1 MHLHSVRIRNFRRLK
16 DVYLTLEDD
25 ISILVGANNS
35 GKTSVAHA
43 LHAFAACSKDAF
55 TIHDFNAECWEQ
67 LDALP
72 NPGPPPTPPC
82 PTISIDLWLEV
93 AEADLARVVA
103 LLPSLRWTGTLV
115 GLRIE
120 FGPKDLNDTLS
131 RYGELHT
138 AAATNSRTVDGRLQ
152 YHPWPKSMRDFLRER
167 LTAEFELRYFV
178 LDRARCDAD
187 FNPQP
192 DYSPLPLLPDAE
204 GRGGAHI
211 VQSLLCVDC
220 LNAQRH
226 LSDGDSSARAEDLSK
241 CLSRYYK
248 RLKQREPHFEALGA
262 LADSEAH
269 LNAHLEQVFA
279 STLARLGS
287 VGYPGLDNPQL
298 LIRSALNP
306 ATLLSA
312 PDGARV
318 HYVLGPTN
326 GDAEPKTLPDRYN
339 GLGFKNL
346 IYIVVELLDRHAKWL
361 ETDENRPPLHLVFIE
376 EPEAHMHAQ
385 LQQAFIRKVLELL
398 TIPGDDTAHYR
409 SQVVVTTHSPHILY
423 ERGFTPVRYFRRQ
436 AEHGTSVLNLSAFYS
451 QTTEPDRDFLEK
463 YMKLTHCDLFFADAA
478 ILVEGNVERLLMPL
492 LIEKHAPSLQSAYIT
507 ILEIGGAFG
516 HRFKSLI
523 DFLGLTTLIVTDI
536 DSVLPRAEPGDTGT
550 PDDDDDAS
558 TGKACMTN
566 APGAITSNQ
575 TLVQWLPRRTTI
587 TDLLTA
593 TAAECT
599 QPRGGNRSA
608 HVRVVYQTATVV
620 TWRGRAATLAGRTME
635 EAFAFENLAWCQDAA
650 RSDLSLRISRNESLS
665 LEELTPRIHKRVR
678 SSSFNKTDFALGLL
692 SEDQNAWTT
701 PAYIVAGLEWLQNLV
716 APSQPQTATQ
726 SDTAAVTPETTPASV
741 TPAEPVT
748 T

>member
-55 TIHDFNAECWEQ
+55 TVHDFNAECWDQ
-67 LDALP
+67 LDALA
-72 NPGPPPTPPC
+72 NAGPPPPPAC

-93 AEADLARVVA
+93 AEADLARVVT

-120 FGPKDLNDTLS
+120 FGPKDLNETLS
-131 RYGELHT
+131 RYRELH
-138 AAATNSRTVDGRLQ
+138 AAAAANARTVEGRLQ
-152 YHPWPKSMRDFLRER
+152 YHPWPKSMREYLRER

-187 FNPQP
+187 LNPQP
-192 DYSPLPLLPDAE
+192 NYSPLPLLPDAE
-204 GRGGAHI
+204 GRGGAH
-211 VQSLLCVDC
+211 VVKSLLCVDC

-226 LSDGDSSARAEDLSK
+226 LSDGDSSGRAEDLSK

-279 STLARLGS
+279 STLTKLGS

-306 ATLLSA
+306 ATLLGA

-318 HYVLGPTN
+318 HYVLGQTN
-326 GDAEPKTLPDRYN
+326 GNAEPKTLPDRYN

-346 IYIVVELLDRHAKWL
+346 IYIVVELLDLHTKWL
-361 ETDENRPPLHLVFIE
+361 ETEEDRPPLHLVFIE

-398 TIPGDDTAHYR
+398 SIPGDDTAHYR
-409 SQVVVTTHSPHILY
+409 SQVVVTTHSPHVLY

-436 AEHGTSVLNLSAFYS
+436 PEQGTSVLNLSAFYS
-451 QTTEPDRDFLEK
+451 LTTEPDRDFLEK

-492 LIEKHAPSLQSAYIT
+492 MIEKHAPRLQSSYIT

-536 DSVLPRAEPGDTGT
+536 DSVLPRAEPADAGT
-550 PDDDDDAS
+550 PDDDEDAS

-566 APGAITSNQ
+566 VNGAITSNQ
-575 TLVQWLPRRTTI
+575 TLVQWLPQRRAI
-587 TDLLTA
+587 ADLLSA
-593 TAAECT
+593 TADECT
-599 QPRGGNRSA
+599 QPRVGNSA
-608 HVRVVYQTATVV
+608 SHVRVVYQTATAV
-620 TWRGRAATLAGRTME
+620 TWRGSTVMLAGRTME
-635 EAFAFENLAWCQDAA
+635 EAFAFENLAWCQDPVHSA
-650 RSDLSLRISRNESLS
+650 LSLRIARNDSLS
-665 LEELTPRIHKRVR
+665 LDELTRRIHTRVR

-701 PAYIVAGLEWLQNLV
+701 PAYIIAGLEWLQNAV
-716 APSQPQTATQ
+716 SSPPPQPATQ
-726 SDTAAVTPETTPASV
+726 PETALVTPPATPPAV
-741 TPAEPVT
+741 AAAEPVT